1 MKNRINLF
9 LFCVVFVLAI
19 TVGCSNLIGTHVIV
33 APTDPD
39 VLHVSDTKYPLS
51 VYSPPDDI
59 LCAYKFEHAKA
70 GARSTIEIG
79 NAVCENEKLVL
90 SSFFEKSKYHEN
102 LPQNEVNQYDLVM
115 KSKIVDASIV
125 IRFGFPAR
133 MEAIVIYEF
142 SIENPQGG
150 IIMVRNIQV
159 LGVPRSFGTAEGM
172 YQQAMREA
180 IDSLFLEL
188 SQMIQN
194 SFELRKFVESK
205 S

>member
-9 LFCVVFVLAI
+9 LFCVVYVLAN
-19 TVGCSNLIGTHVIV
+19 TVGCSNLFGTHVIIP
-33 APTDPD
+33 PTDRN

-51 VYSPPDDI
+51 VYAPPDDI
-59 LCAYKFEHAKA
+59 LCAYKFQHAKA

-79 NAVCENEKLVL
+79 TAVCENEKLVL

-102 LPQNEVNQYDLVM
+102 LPQNEVNLYDLVM
-115 KSKIVDASIV
+115 KSKIVDASLV
-125 IRFGFPAR
+125 IKFGLPAR

-142 SIENPQGG
+142 SIENSQGD

-159 LGVPRSFGTAEGM
+159 LGVPHSFSTAEGM
-172 YQQAMREA
+172 YKQAMREA
-180 IDSLFLEL
+180 IDSLFLEF
-188 SQMIQN
+188 SQSIQN
-194 SFELRKFVESK
+194 SFELRKLVESK